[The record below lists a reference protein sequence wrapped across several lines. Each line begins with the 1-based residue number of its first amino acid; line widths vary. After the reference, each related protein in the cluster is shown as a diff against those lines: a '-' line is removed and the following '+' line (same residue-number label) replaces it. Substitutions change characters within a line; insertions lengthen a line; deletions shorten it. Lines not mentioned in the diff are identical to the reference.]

1 MTATII
7 MEYVSWVRQFRRTRT
22 TNTKSMQFMSVNGF
36 TRTLVIVYLLC
47 AAVAWAQGVSGDNID
62 RQSTENN
69 VVNLLHAGS
78 VKSAMPANAALAN
91 AMQAREVARTRP
103 VAINFLALQ
112 KVREALKTDM
122 PQTIRIVF
130 FDDAVLLVQITR
142 TERFGSNG
150 TAYVGTV
157 PGVALSS
164 VVIVEENGVVSG
176 NVNVL
181 GDKYEIRNFGEAGHV
196 MRQIDAT
203 ALPPDHIALPAA
215 AAARAVPVVTKVR
228 RPAEA
233 AVNTAADDGSL
244 IDVMVV
250 YTPAA
255 RISQGG
261 TAAMNSLINLGI
273 AETNNAYSNSQVK
286 QRLRLVYAG
295 EVNYTEVDFSTDLAR
310 LQGVTDGF
318 MDDVHRLRD
327 LYGADLVSLWG
338 NYSGACGLSNLM
350 LDESASFASQ
360 GFSVVDRNCATS
372 NFSFG
377 HELGHN
383 MGLQH
388 DVFDGNSG
396 TTVTPEGS
404 TITVPINYAHGY
416 VDLGNRFRSVMAIS
430 AQCDAQVPAINCPRI
445 PNFSN
450 PNVYYS
456 SAPTGNTNA
465 QEFKALNDTRETTA
479 NFRASVN
486 LSGAGT
492 VIFSPINY
500 SVSEAAGS
508 ITLSAARHAGSTGA
522 VSVNYATNVGTATA
536 GTDFIAQSGTLNW
549 ANGEVGTKNMTIPIL
564 QDGMVD
570 GPKTFNVTMDSPA
583 GGVSIG
589 APGGTTATATVSIN
603 DADTDNF
610 PPGCMLPLTGWTISA
625 SGWAVATDSFF
636 GAACSLKSNPTA
648 DAGSARIQF
657 AGNFVAGTISF
668 ARRVSSQ
675 SGKDC
680 LRFYIDSVE
689 QNIGG
694 ACGSG
699 GLGASGD
706 VPWGMVSF
714 NISVGAHT
722 LYWTYEKDGVGAA
735 GEDAAWLDS
744 VVLPLGGAPLIQS
757 APPPGGFLN
766 IPYSH
771 TIVARGSPT
780 IGYALLSPTLPDG
793 LTLNTVTGV
802 ISGIPI
808 TLGTFSGFV
817 RAFNDAFPP
826 FAQQPFSI
834 AIVGIAPGAPV
845 ASGAIPDNGRA
856 RIIFSPPMNVGSAPV
871 TSYTATCNPNAFT
884 GTSAT
889 SPITVIGLGNGVEYS
904 CDVTAS
910 NIYGTSGGSS
920 PVLVMPLATKPDAP
934 TIDSATPGDAQ
945 AFISF
950 SPPVSDGGLPITSYV
965 ANCTPGALTGVA
977 NSSPVIVSNLLNRT
991 LYSCSVTA
999 TNAIGLSS
1007 ASATTAVIPST
1018 TAALTLIGV
1027 ASRKSHGIAGAF
1039 DLPVDTVPPI
1049 GGTVTVEPRSTGD
1062 GHNMVFK
1069 FNNAISTGVSATVV
1083 DTANSPVGALVN
1095 VSGTEVIVTM
1105 PSLVDA
1111 ARVTISL
1118 RGVNGLPQLFSASV
1132 GFLVGDVSNSRSVS
1146 ASDVSGVKARSGQ
1159 TTNATNFKF
1168 DLNTSGSIDASDIML
1183 VKARSGSILH

>member
-1 MTATII
+1 
-7 MEYVSWVRQFRRTRT
+7 MEYSSQARQFRRTRT
-22 TNTKSMQFMSVNGF
+22 INTKSMQFMSVIRF
-36 TRTLVIVYLLC
+36 TRTLVIAHLLC
-47 AAVAWAQGVSGDNID
+47 ATAAWAQAGRDDNID
-62 RQSTENN
+62 RQSVEND
-69 VVNLLHAGS
+69 VLNLVRADP
-78 VKSAMPANAALAN
+78 VKPTMPANAARAH
-91 AMQAREVARTRP
+91 AKQAREVIRTRP
-103 VAINFLALQ
+103 VAINFSVLQ
-112 KVREALKTDM
+112 KVREALKPDM

-130 FDDAVLLVQITR
+130 FEDAALPVQITR
-142 TERFGSNG
+142 TERVGSNG
-150 TAYVGTV
+150 TAYIGAVT
-157 PGVALSS
+157 GVALSS
-164 VVIVEENGVVSG
+164 AVIVEENGVVSG

-181 GDKYEIRNFGEAGHV
+181 GNRYEIRNFGEAVHV
-196 MRQIDAT
+196 MRQIDAA
-203 ALPPDHIALPAA
+203 ALPPDHNALPARVA
-215 AAARAVPVVTKVR
+215 TRALPMIAKDLIPT
-228 RPAEA
+228 EA
-233 AVNTAADDGSL
+233 VVNTAVDDGSL

-261 TAAMNSLINLGI
+261 AAAMNSLINLGV
-273 AETNNAYSNSQVK
+273 AETNNAYANSQVA
-286 QRLRLVYAG
+286 QRVRLVYTG
-295 EVNYTEVDFSTDLAR
+295 EVNYAEVNFSTDLAR
-310 LQGVTDGF
+310 LQGTTGGF

-416 VDLGNRFRSVMAIS
+416 VDLSNRFRSVMAIS
-430 AQCDAQVPAINCPRI
+430 AQCDAQVPAISCPRI
-445 PNFSN
+445 PYFSN

-456 SAPTGNTNA
+456 SATTGNTNA

-479 NFRASVN
+479 NFRTSVN

-492 VIFSPINY
+492 VIFSPVNY
-500 SVSEAAGS
+500 AVSEAAGS

-522 VSVNYATNVGTATA
+522 VSVSFATTAGTATA
-536 GTDFIAQSGTLNW
+536 GADFIAQSGTLTW
-549 ANGEVGTKNMTIPIL
+549 ANNETGTKTISVPIL
-564 QDGMVD
+564 QDGVVD
-570 GPKTFNVTMDSPA
+570 GPKSFAVTIDSPT

-589 APGGTTATATVSIN
+589 APGGTTAVAIVAIN

-610 PPGCMLPLTGWTISA
+610 PPGCMLPLAGWTISA

-636 GAACSLKSNPTA
+636 GAACSLKSNQTA

-657 AGNFVAGTISF
+657 AGNFIAGTISF

-722 LYWTYEKDGVGAA
+722 LYWTYEKDGADAA
-735 GEDAAWLDS
+735 GEDAAWIDS

-793 LTLNTVTGV
+793 LALNTVTGV
-802 ISGIPI
+802 ISGTPVA
-808 TLGTFSGFV
+808 LGIFNGFA

-834 AIVGIAPGAPV
+834 AIVGMAPGAPV
-845 ASGAIPDNGRA
+845 TGGALPENGRA
-856 RIIFSPPMNVGSAPV
+856 RISFSPPVNVGSAAV
-871 TSYTATCNPNAFT
+871 NSYTATCNPNDFT
-884 GTSAT
+884 GTGST
-889 SPITVIGLGNGVEYS
+889 SPISVIGLANGVEYS
-904 CDVTAS
+904 CYITAT
-910 NIYGTSGGSS
+910 NIYGTSVGSA

-934 TIDSATPGDAQ
+934 TIDSATPGNAQ
-945 AFISF
+945 AYISF
-950 SPPVSDGGLPITSYV
+950 SPPASDGGLPITSY
-965 ANCTPGALTGVA
+965 AATCSPGGLTGMA
-977 NSSPVIVSNLLNRT
+977 NSSPVVVSNLLNRT

-999 TNAIGLSS
+999 TNAIGVSG

-1027 ASRKSHGIAGAF
+1027 VSRKSHGPSGTF
-1039 DLPVDTVPPI
+1039 DLPVDTVPAI
-1049 GGTVTVEPRSTGD
+1049 GGAVTVEPRSIGTGD
-1062 GHNMVFK
+1062 GHAMVFK
-1069 FNNAISTGVSATVV
+1069 FNNAISTGVSSTVV
-1083 DTANSPVGALVN
+1083 DAANSPVGAIVN
-1095 VSGTEVIVTM
+1095 VSGTDVIVTI

-1111 ARVTISL
+1111 ARVTVSV
-1118 RGVNGLPQLFSASV
+1118 RGVNASPQIFSASV
-1132 GFLVGDVSNSRSVS
+1132 GFLVGDVTNSRSVS

-1159 TTNATNFKF
+1159 TTNASNFKF
-1168 DLNTSGSIDASDIML
+1168 DLNTSGSIDASDILM
-1183 VKARSGSILH
+1183 VKARSGSTLH